1 MPVKKSQVL
10 QHIRIC
16 GVALLQRNRLPLFP
30 LGSGRLGQRIY
41 LCPPHQLQIGL
52 FIADP
57 FKSCISWKRF
67 AFQHKNHKGRQ
78 RIGLRK
84 DGQGNLL
91 HPRSHPRCNQAA
103 PCVCASVQPPHQTGQ
118 RCGSI
123 GCSFFTSFKRK
134 GPAPH
139 GVEPFS
145 KLFNY
150 FKILRGSGLFIQHA
164 LSINRLLFQAFHLLA
179 L

>member
-1 MPVKKSQVL
+1 MGRISIISAKDNSLYIHGEAVLSLLISSAIEMEFSLFKKKTDSHL
-10 QHIRIC
+10 SIILDK
-16 GVALLQRNRLPLFP
+16 AMDN
-30 LGSGRLGQRIY
+30 I
-41 LCPPHQLQIGL
+41 
-52 FIADP
+52 
-57 FKSCISWKRF
+57 
-67 AFQHKNHKGRQ
+67 
-78 RIGLRK
+78 IGLRK

-150 FKILRGSGLFIQHA
+150 FKILRGSGLFIQHE